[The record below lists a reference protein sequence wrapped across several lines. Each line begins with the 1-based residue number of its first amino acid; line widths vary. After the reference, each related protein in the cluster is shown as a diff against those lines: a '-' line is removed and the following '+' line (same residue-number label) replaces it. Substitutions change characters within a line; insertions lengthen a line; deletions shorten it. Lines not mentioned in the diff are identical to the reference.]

1 MNSDGSCE
9 APWGGLSSFNSPVWR
24 PGAGTAGGRQEC
36 SSVIVRLRTPLAE
49 VGYRA
54 ALPLTVRLRNDGT
67 RTLRDVQL
75 SLAAT
80 YGTLEVPGRSCGSG
94 SRVTCGLGDLEAGR
108 ELVLGART
116 TFTGPGRTHVSASAS
131 YAGGGDVDP
140 SDDTVELLRDVSPCD
155 LLGTWGKDRL
165 VGTSRGEWI
174 CARPGWDSIDGRGGT
189 DRIEAG
195 SGNDTVV
202 GGTGRDRIDAGGGGD
217 TIRIRDGE
225 RDVVDCGTE
234 TDVVFA
240 DFRDVLQHCERVH
253 RR

>member
-1 MNSDGSCE
+1 M
-9 APWGGLSSFNSPVWR
+9 
-24 PGAGTAGGRQEC
+24 RQ
-36 SSVIVRLRTPLAE
+36 
-49 VGYRA
+49 RA
-54 ALPLTVRLRNDGT
+54 ARHLR
-67 RTLRDVQL
+67 
-75 SLAAT
+75 
-80 YGTLEVPGRSCGSG
+80 
-94 SRVTCGLGDLEAGR
+94 LGDLEAGR

-116 TFTGPGRTHVSASAS
+116 TFTGPGRTRVTASAS

-174 CARPGWDSIDGRGGT
+174 CARPGWDSIDGRGGN

-202 GGTGRDRIDAGGGGD
+202 AGTGRDRIDAGGGGD

-240 DFRDVLQHCERVH
+240 DVRDVLRDCERVH